1 MADDV
6 TARRVKRIAKA
17 RQRAATLRAVVG
29 SIIGTTAA
37 ALVTAASGPVEWGPA
52 LAVGLAVALGFM
64 YGWAEGLW
72 DGYRGAERE
81 HERLAPYGD
90 SDSRNSTLRAARRRA
105 RG

>member
-17 RQRAATLRAVVG
+17 RRGAAVLRALVG
-29 SIIGTTAA
+29 SIIGTTVAVLA
-37 ALVTAASGPVEWGPA
+37 TAASGPVEWGPA
-52 LAVGLAVALGFM
+52 LAVGLAVALSFM

-72 DGYRGAERE
+72 DGYRGADRE
-81 HERLAPYGD
+81 HERLAPYGE
-90 SDSRNSTLRAARRRA
+90 SCSRNATLRAARRRA